1 LFSPTLANA
10 ISKTG
15 YNAHMSEFKQPS
27 GVFFSLIIPNNSD
40 RERFKRHIS
49 SVCAVLDKQIPGYY
63 EIVAVEAGS
72 DDPTNEWDHVK
83 GEVLVIIDGD
93 LSCPPTTLCEVVT
106 AFEDGSDMAFAG
118 QYMDG
123 ASTGSEPQLSY
134 FGIRRSSLP
143 RIHESPEGHRLIL
156 EILGPE
162 TIKKL
167 STAPSDVSGDYI
179 MKHLRKMIGVQS

>member
-1 LFSPTLANA
+1 
-10 ISKTG
+10 
-15 YNAHMSEFKQPS
+15 MSETKQPT
-27 GVFFSLIIPNNSD
+27 GVFFSLIIPNNAD
-40 RERFKRHIS
+40 RERFKGHIT

-63 EIVAVEAGS
+63 EIVAVEAGA

-93 LSCPPTTLCEVVT
+93 LSCPPTALCEVVT

-118 QYMDG
+118 QYPEG
-123 ASTGSEPQLSY
+123 ESISSEPKLSY
-134 FGIRRSSLP
+134 FGVRRSSLS
-143 RIHESPEGHRLIL
+143 RLHESPEGHRLIL

-167 STAPSDVSGDYI
+167 STAPSEVSGNYI
-179 MKHLRKMIGVQS
+179 LQHLRRMIGVQS

>member
-1 LFSPTLANA
+1 
-10 ISKTG
+10 
-15 YNAHMSEFKQPS
+15 MSETKDPS
-27 GVFFSLIIPNNSD
+27 GIFFSLIVPSVAD
-40 RERFKRHIS
+40 RDRFQGHIS

-63 EIVAVEAGS
+63 EIVAIESSEDNPSS
-72 DDPTNEWDHVK
+72 DWDHVK

-93 LSCPPTTLCEVVT
+93 LNCPPTTLNEVIT

-118 QYMDG
+118 QYQDG
-123 ASTGSEPQLSY
+123 TSASSDPELSY

-143 RIHESPEGHRLIL
+143 RLHESPEGHRLIL

-167 STAPSDVSGDYI
+167 TTTPTEISGNYI
-179 MKHLRKMIGVQS
+179 LKHLRKMIGVQK

>member
-1 LFSPTLANA
+1 
-10 ISKTG
+10 
-15 YNAHMSEFKQPS
+15 MSETKQPS
-27 GVFFSLIIPNNSD
+27 GVFFSLIVPNHSD
-40 RERFKRHIS
+40 RDRFQGHIK
-49 SVCAVLDKQIPGYY
+49 SVCAVLDNQIPGYY
-63 EIVAVEAGS
+63 EIVAVEAGE
-72 DDPTNEWDHVK
+72 DNPANEWDHVK

-118 QYMDG
+118 QYQDG
-123 ASTGSEPQLSY
+123 APVGSEPQLSY

-143 RIHESPEGHRLIL
+143 RLHESPEGHRLIL

-167 STAPSDVSGDYI
+167 STAPGEVSGNYI
-179 MKHLRKMIGVQS
+179 LKHLRKMIGVQS